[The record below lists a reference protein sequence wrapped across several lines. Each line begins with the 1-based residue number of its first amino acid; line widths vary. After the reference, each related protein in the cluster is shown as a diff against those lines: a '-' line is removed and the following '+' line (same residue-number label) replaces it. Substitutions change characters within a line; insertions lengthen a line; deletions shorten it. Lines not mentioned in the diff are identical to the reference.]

1 MKSFLEHITDEYTNI
16 LVEAGGA
23 KAGKLELLNTPVM
36 IARDYAEKMFKKN
49 GMNLEDEIP
58 NFDKNYELAKK
69 SARLGFARRKDM
81 RVITNND
88 VRQ

>member
-36 IARDYAEKMFKKN
+36 IARDYAEKMFRKYGFKVF
-49 GMNLEDEIP
+49 EIQIP
-58 NFDKNYELAKK
+58 NFD
-69 SARLGFARRKDM
+69 
-81 RVITNND
+81 
-88 VRQ
+88 

>member
-36 IARDYAEKMFKKN
+36 IARDYAEKMFKK
-49 GMNLEDEIP
+49 MALIL
-58 NFDKNYELAKK
+58 KNKYLTLIRIMILQKK
-69 SARLGFARRKDM
+69 VLD
-81 RVITNND
+81 
-88 VRQ
+88 

>member
-1 MKSFLEHITDEYTNI
+1 MKSFLEHITDQYTNI

-69 SARLGFARRKDM
+69 KC
-81 RVITNND
+81 
-88 VRQ
+88 